1 MLKSA
6 LFLCPLLFGTAVTSV
21 GNAADSTA
29 PAKPKSV
36 PAIKIAPMPKP
47 TPAQAAPVP
56 VDDGKSLTESLKGKT
71 YVLKDGKLVKQDA
84 RMDAKYYIFYF
95 SASWCGP
102 CCATVGHSVEL
113 YNERVKGN
121 PELELIMCS
130 RDHTPQQAE
139 AWAVKNKMPW
149 VILHRADETAQVYKL
164 RGTGIPWM
172 VLTDR
177 DGKVIDS
184 RHGMRMEQLLNKVI
198 PVAPPEM
205 KK

>member
-1 MLKSA
+1 MLNSA
-6 LFLCPLLFGTAVTSV
+6 LFLCLMLLGAGVMPV
-21 GNAADSTA
+21 GNAA
-29 PAKPKSV
+29 PAAPKSV

-47 TPAQAAPVP
+47 TPAQPTPQP
-56 VDDGKSLTESLKGKT
+56 VDDGKSLLESLKGKT

-84 RMDAKYYIFYF
+84 RLNAKHFIFYF

-102 CCATVGHSVEL
+102 CCATVPHSVEL
-113 YNERVKGN
+113 YNKHIKDN
-121 PELELIMCS
+121 PALELIMCS
-130 RDHTPQQAE
+130 RDHSPQLAE

-149 VILHRADETAQVYKL
+149 VILHKADETAQVHKL

-184 RHGMRMEQLLNKVI
+184 CHGMRMEQLLNKVI
-198 PVAPPEM
+198 PPAESGA